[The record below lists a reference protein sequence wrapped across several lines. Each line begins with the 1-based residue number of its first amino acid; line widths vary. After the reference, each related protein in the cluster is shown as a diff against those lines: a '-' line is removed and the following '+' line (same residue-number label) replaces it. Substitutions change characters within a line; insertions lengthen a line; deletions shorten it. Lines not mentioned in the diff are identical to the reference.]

1 MCWSSATS
9 GEYAIRCIALVGAEG
24 ECRDMHAR
32 VSLWCSLAEM
42 GWPVPPREP
51 LSKAE
56 LVEEER
62 LHRAMLEARRFASE
76 DDLLTY
82 CRSVRS
88 FVGSKSC

>member
-1 MCWSSATS
+1 MLK
-9 GEYAIRCIALVGAEG
+9 E

-32 VSLWCSLAEM
+32 VSFWCSLAEL

-62 LHRAMLEARRFASE
+62 LHHAMLEARRFASE

>member
-1 MCWSSATS
+1 MLTLWML
-9 GEYAIRCIALVGAEG
+9 RK
-24 ECRDMHAR
+24 ECRDMQAR
-32 VSLWCSLAEM
+32 VSLWCSLAEL

-62 LHRAMLEARRFASE
+62 LHHAMLEARRYASE
-76 DDLLTY
+76 DDLQTY